1 LKDLFNKARK
11 YFTSVGDVW
20 LFFRVAGWILIL
32 PVMLRRYDL
41 GEMIRRIT
49 PRGATARYDTHKL
62 TVFVNWWLNRNVAM
76 FEPTCFRRSLVLY
89 RFMCE
94 SGEPVRIHYGIK
106 NKSEGGNEGH
116 SWLSID
122 GKPFGLDGESAGDY
136 RETFSFP
143 PEGVQ

>member
-1 LKDLFNKARK
+1 VRSRGRRPINHEALKDFFNKARK

-41 GEMIRRIT
+41 REMIRRIT

-62 TVFVNWWLNRNVAM
+62 TV
-76 FEPTCFRRSLVLY
+76 
-89 RFMCE
+89 FMCE

-122 GKPFGLDGESAGDY
+122 GKPFGLDGEGAGDY